1 MVNVLN
7 ISEFNKRL
15 YPQNMKLIMREYKDL
30 ISEFVIHITASVTL
44 HNKCYYEF
52 IIKRGLDTL
61 LHCFKMLLLYTKNIG
76 IVSYYCKKALC
87 YYVEFIGQIAQDS
100 NSYLQLNTKDAILF
114 VYKKTIFEIDS
125 DFRKNYA
132 FNLEEA
138 PLFELITLNA
148 EINNILVMNQLKF
161 KNKDTMNST
170 VIANIINGTE
180 LCFDKL
186 NSNEPNIKNNLVKGE
201 LVRYFINI
209 IFQYCDNSDKY
220 IEMCGTFIKKLKNKE
235 PSISKLNKCFYMNN
249 CRERFNSLT
258 TLKFINWVF
267 QQST

>member
-1 MVNVLN
+1 
-7 ISEFNKRL
+7 
-15 YPQNMKLIMREYKDL
+15 
-30 ISEFVIHITASVTL
+30 
-44 HNKCYYEF
+44 
-52 IIKRGLDTL
+52 
-61 LHCFKMLLLYTKNIG
+61 
-76 IVSYYCKKALC
+76 
-87 YYVEFIGQIAQDS
+87 
-100 NSYLQLNTKDAILF
+100 
-114 VYKKTIFEIDS
+114 
-125 DFRKNYA
+125 
-132 FNLEEA
+132 
-138 PLFELITLNA
+138 
-148 EINNILVMNQLKF
+148 MNQLKF

-220 IEMCGTFIKKLKNKE
+220 IEMCGTFIKKLKKKE